1 MSVSQIDQGQ
11 NWVMEVFEQI
21 STQEREMV
29 PVGHV
34 FPWRG
39 GETFAASRAD
49 EDLHGVVTYYLP
61 FEVGHDMHYIPFT
74 RDELDGC
81 ANPDNSQ
88 ARLAVKKKILQAF
101 KSLESEEEFKVEG
114 DGMDAKEDVGY
125 WLRQFEDICR
135 RRGVTEE
142 ERQNIWQAMAYICF
156 HQMREKQGALYEALQ
171 PLFEG
176 KGEDTKTDP
185 SLTG

>member
-1 MSVSQIDQGQ
+1 
-11 NWVMEVFEQI
+11 MEVFEQI
-21 STQEREMV
+21 STQEREIV

-39 GETFAASRAD
+39 GETFGASRED
-49 EDLHGVVTYYLP
+49 EGQHGLVTYYLP

-74 RDELDGC
+74 RDELDAC

-88 ARLAVKKKILQAF
+88 ARFAVKKKILQVF
-101 KSLESEEEFKVEG
+101 KSLASEAQETVERH
-114 DGMDAKEDVGY
+114 GMDAKEEAVY

-142 ERQNIWQAMAYICF
+142 ERDSIWQAMAYICC
-156 HQMREKQGALYEALQ
+156 HQMREKQGAFYEALQ
-171 PLFEG
+171 PLREG